1 MIRLLALFF
10 GWWVY
15 KPYSALIK
23 AILVSRGIQVGK
35 NFYIQG
41 VPFLKIRG
49 LSSNIKIG
57 NNVSIYGNIDIRNR
71 ENGAIIIKDNVSFDT
86 ECRLVAANN
95 AVLLFKEGADIG
107 GYNIFNCGANVTIG
121 HDTMIAGFCYIQSS
135 NHGVSKGSTIKSQ
148 AHSYGEIFIGD
159 DCWIASHVTVV
170 AGVNISNGA
179 IVGANAVVTKDLS
192 EYSKNVGIPAKQI
205 GVR

>member
-1 MIRLLALFF
+1 MF

-15 KPYSALIK
+15 KPYSLLIR
-23 AILVSRGIQVGK
+23 AILVSKGIHVGK

-49 LSSNIKIG
+49 PSSKIKIG

-71 ENGAIIIKDNVSFDT
+71 ENGSIIIEDNVSFDT

-95 AVLLFKEGADIG
+95 AVLLFREGADIG
-107 GYNIFNCGANVTIG
+107 GYNIFNCGTNVTIG

-135 NHGVSKGSTIKSQ
+135 NHQTLPNIPIKKQ
-148 AHSYGEIFIGD
+148 KHLYGEISVGD
-159 DCWIASHVTVV
+159 DCWIASHVSVL
-170 AGVNISNGA
+170 AGVKIADGA
-179 IVGANAVVTKDLS
+179 IVGANAVVTKNLTKNS
-192 EYSKNVGIPAKQI
+192 INVGIPARKI
-205 GVR
+205 KERT